1 MTEGSDYPKVTAPY
15 SFNFIVFCYS
25 LLNNQNQIIPIKL
38 TNSEKVESAIKIK
51 HCWEEQ
57 CKLIEKEHE
66 YVLYGSIET
75 SLLTNIFPN
84 LKEKTKKE
92 ILLAFNSIWSYIT
105 SGLLLEQV
113 CIANLDRIKQ
123 IRKIE
128 KELFVVYGQIPPNC
142 RLHLKNIGDF
152 ICINEYL

>member
-1 MTEGSDYPKVTAPY
+1 MTEKTNDTKVTAPY
-15 SFNFIVFCYS
+15 SFNFIIFCYS

-38 TNSEKVESAIKIK
+38 TNSEKLESIIKIEQ
-51 HCWEEQ
+51 CWEEQ
-57 CKLIEKEHE
+57 CKLIEREQE
-66 YVLYGSIET
+66 YVIYGSTEMT
-75 SLLTNIFPN
+75 LLANIFPN
-84 LKEKTKKE
+84 IKEKTKKE